1 MLNLDKF
8 GIEVNFLTGR
18 CVSSSHNN
26 RKRSEWP
33 PHPARLFSAMVAA
46 WVDAE
51 EPNLS
56 ERAALEWLETLPPPS
71 IAASDAVPRTVVSHF
86 VPVNDPSIVPRK
98 WYEQRANKISDLT
111 SELQRERSISGGEIT
126 KKAARTQRKITKLR
140 DVENQVLNTGNTNP
154 SSALEMFPEYMGVH
168 GWPRSTDMSL
178 QRSKQERFFPSTT
191 PDEPRVTYLWNIKLQ
206 DNILKAFDRLLKRV
220 TRLGHSS
227 SLVSCRIVTETP
239 EPNRIPNDEGESMR
253 AFQTGQL
260 KDLEK
265 RHAYHMG
272 TKPRSLPYIDVSYR
286 TLRDTDSSKSLQ
298 MPNTAGEWIVFEFS
312 HESRN
317 FPPTKIVELTTA
329 MHAVILHYAEEPIPE
344 EISGH
349 RMDGS
354 PTTIPHVSFL
364 PLPNIGFEHS
374 DGRILGIAVSLPNVL
389 KESSRRA
396 VLRAIGRWENEVST
410 LQSRRNRKTR
420 IVLRLTLGAEGV
432 VNMYRLRS
440 LTSLVSLRPPI
451 WQHASRHWVSAT
463 PIALPRHPG
472 SLSKGTGSAR
482 AKAWAEAE
490 SAVRTACSHVGLP
503 EPLSVKVSLS
513 PFLIGARPV
522 RSYPAFNQKNRNG
535 KKLFRQLVHV
545 SLKFENL
552 VSGPL
557 VVGSGRFRGLG
568 LMRPVTDPD
577 ENYLNS

>member
-18 CVSSSHNN
+18 CVSSLHNN
-26 RKRSEWP
+26 RKRPEWP

-46 WVDAE
+46 WVDPE
-51 EPNLS
+51 EPDLS
-56 ERAALEWLETLPPPS
+56 ERAALEWLETLPPPN

-86 VPVNDPSIVPRK
+86 VPVNDSSIIPRK
-98 WYEQRANKISDLT
+98 WNEQKANRISDLAN
-111 SELQRERSISGGEIT
+111 ELQRELSISSGEIT
-126 KKAARTQRKITKLR
+126 KKAAHIQRKITKLR

-154 SSALEMFPEYMGVH
+154 LSALKMFPEHRG
-168 GWPRSTDMSL
+168 
-178 QRSKQERFFPSTT
+178 KQERFFPSTT
-191 PDEPRVTYLWNIKLQ
+191 PNEPRVTYLWNIKPQ
-206 DNILKAFDRLLKRV
+206 DNILQAFDRLLKRV

-227 SLVSCRIVTETP
+227 SLVSCRIATDTP

-272 TKPRSLPYIDVSYR
+272 TKPRSLPYIDVRYR
-286 TLRDTDSSKSLQ
+286 TLRGTASSESLQ
-298 MPNTAGEWIVFEFS
+298 MPNTAGEWIIFEFW

-317 FPPTKIVELTTA
+317 FPPTKIVELASA
-329 MHAVILHYAEEPIPE
+329 MHAAILHYAEEPIPE

-349 RMDGS
+349 KIDGS
-354 PTTIPHVSFL
+354 PTIIPHVSFL

-396 VLRAIGRWENEVST
+396 VLRTIGRWENEVST
-410 LQSRRNRKTR
+410 LQSRRNKKTR
-420 IVLRLTLGAEGV
+420 TILRLTLGTEGV
-432 VNMYRLRS
+432 VNMYRLLS
-440 LTSLVSLRPPI
+440 PTSLVSLRPSI

-472 SLSKGTGSAR
+472 SLSKGTSSAR

-513 PFLIGARPV
+513 PFLIGVKPV
-522 RSYPAFNQKNRNG
+522 RSYPIFNQRNRNG
-535 KKLFRQLVHV
+535 KKLFRQLVHA
-545 SLKFENL
+545 SLTFKNL

-568 LMRPVTDPD
+568 LMRPVAGPD
-577 ENYLNS
+577 ENYSDHRKTKQASKVIT

>member
-51 EPNLS
+51 KPNLP

-71 IAASDAVPRTVVSHF
+71 IAASDAIPRTVVSHF
-86 VPVNDPSIVPRK
+86 VPVNDPSIIPRK
-98 WYEQRANKISDLT
+98 WYEQRANKVSDLT
-111 SELQRERSISGGEIT
+111 SDELQRELSISGDEIT
-126 KKAARTQRKITKLR
+126 KKAARTQREITKLR
-140 DVENQVLNTGNTNP
+140 DVENQVLNTGTTNP
-154 SSALEMFPEYMGVH
+154 SSALEMFPEYRG
-168 GWPRSTDMSL
+168 
-178 QRSKQERFFPSTT
+178 KQERFFPSTT
-191 PDEPRVTYLWNIKLQ
+191 PDEPRVTYIWNIKPQ

-298 MPNTAGEWIVFEFS
+298 THMPNTAGEWIVFEFS

-329 MHAVILHYAEEPIPE
+329 MHAAILHYAEQPIPE

-354 PTTIPHVSFL
+354 PTIIPHVSFL

-389 KESSRRA
+389 KKSSRRA
-396 VLRAIGRWENEVST
+396 VLQAIGRWEEEAST

-420 IVLRLTLGAEGV
+420 IVLRLTLGALGV
-432 VNMYRLRS
+432 VYMYRLRS
-440 LTSLVSLRPPI
+440 PTSLVSLRPLI

-490 SAVRTACSHVGLP
+490 SAVRTACSHVGLL
-503 EPLSVKVSLS
+503 EPLSVKVSLN
-513 PFLIGARPV
+513 PFLVAARPV
-522 RSYPAFNQKNRNG
+522 RSYPAFNQRNRNVRSC
-535 KKLFRQLVHV
+535 FAN
-545 SLKFENL
+545 SCM
-552 VSGPL
+552 PL
-557 VVGSGRFRGLG
+557 
-568 LMRPVTDPD
+568 
-577 ENYLNS
+577 

>member
-46 WVDAE
+46 WVGAE
-51 EPNLS
+51 KPNLS

-86 VPVNDPSIVPRK
+86 VPVNDPSIIPRK
-98 WYEQRANKISDLT
+98 WYEQRARRISDLT
-111 SELQRERSISGGEIT
+111 SELQRELSISGGEIT
-126 KKAARTQRKITKLR
+126 KKAARTQRKITELT
-140 DVENQVLNTGNTNP
+140 DVENQILNTGNTNP
-154 SSALEMFPEYMGVH
+154 SSALEMFPEYRG
-168 GWPRSTDMSL
+168 
-178 QRSKQERFFPSTT
+178 KQERFFPSTT
-191 PDEPRVTYLWNIKLQ
+191 PDEPRVTYLWNIKPQ

-227 SLVSCRIVTETP
+227 SLVSCRIATETP

-253 AFQTGQL
+253 AFQAGQL
-260 KDLEK
+260 KYLEK
-265 RHAYHMG
+265 KHAYHMG

-329 MHAVILHYAEEPIPE
+329 MHAAILHYAEEPIPE

-349 RMDGS
+349 RTDGS
-354 PTTIPHVSFL
+354 PTIRPHVSFL

-374 DGRILGIAVSLPNVL
+374 DGRILGIAVSLPKVL

-410 LQSRRNRKTR
+410 LQSRRNKKTT
-420 IVLRLTLGAEGV
+420 IVLRLTLGAVGV
-432 VNMYRLRS
+432 MNMYRLRS
-440 LTSLVSLRPPI
+440 PTSLVSLRPPI

-472 SLSKGTGSAR
+472 SLSRGTSSAR

-490 SAVRTACSHVGLP
+490 SAVRTACSHVGLS

-513 PFLIGARPV
+513 PFLVGARPV
-522 RSYPAFNQKNRNG
+522 RSYPVFNQRNKNG
-535 KKLFRQLVHV
+535 KKLFRQLVHA

-557 VVGSGRFRGLG
+557 VIGSGRFRGLG

>member
-26 RKRSEWP
+26 RKRPEWP

-51 EPNLS
+51 EPDLS

-71 IAASDAVPRTVVSHF
+71 IAASDAVPRTVVFHF
-86 VPVNDPSIVPRK
+86 VPVNDPSIIPRK
-98 WYEQRANKISDLT
+98 RYEQRANRISDLT
-111 SELQRERSISGGEIT
+111 RELQRELSISSGEIT
-126 KKAARTQRKITKLR
+126 KKAARTQCEITKLR

-154 SSALEMFPEYMGVH
+154 SSALEMFPEYRG
-168 GWPRSTDMSL
+168 
-178 QRSKQERFFPSTT
+178 KQERFFPSTT
-191 PDEPRVTYLWNIKLQ
+191 PDEPCVTYLWNIKPQ
-206 DNILKAFDRLLKRV
+206 DNILQAFDRLLKRV

-227 SLVSCRIVTETP
+227 SLVSCRIVTDTP
-239 EPNRIPNDEGESMR
+239 EPNRIPSDEGESMR
-253 AFQTGQL
+253 ALQTGQL

-265 RHAYHMG
+265 RHTYHMG
-272 TKPRSLPYIDVSYR
+272 TKPRSLPYIDVRYR
-286 TLRDTDSSKSLQ
+286 TLRNTISSESLQ

-317 FPPTKIVELTTA
+317 FPPTKIVELATA
-329 MHAVILHYAEEPIPE
+329 MHVAILHYSEEPIPE

-354 PTTIPHVSFL
+354 PTIIPHVSFL

-396 VLRAIGRWENEVST
+396 VLRTIGRWENEVST
-410 LQSRRNRKTR
+410 LQSQRNKKTR
-420 IVLRLTLGAEGV
+420 TILRLTLGTEGV

-440 LTSLVSLRPPI
+440 PTSLVSLRPSI
-451 WQHASRHWVSAT
+451 WQHASHHWVSAT

-472 SLSKGTGSAR
+472 SLSKGTSSAR

-513 PFLIGARPV
+513 PFLIGAKPV
-522 RSYPAFNQKNRNG
+522 RSYPIFNQRNRNG
-535 KKLFRQLVHV
+535 KKLFRQLVHA
-545 SLKFENL
+545 SLTFKNL

-568 LMRPVTDPD
+568 LMRPVAGPD
-577 ENYLNS
+577 ENYSDHRKTKQASKVIS